1 MVRECISL
9 KRILCR
15 IGVFLLVFLAGA
27 GNIAAEETSEDAA
40 VTVADDAGLLME
52 EEADWLKSIAEELSQ
67 KSGWNVV
74 VATCD
79 DAGGKSAQ
87 TVCEDYFNEY
97 TAGNNGISCLV
108 DMDNREIYIATAG
121 MAQYYLN
128 DDTVDYI
135 LDEAYEA
142 VSEEDYAQCLYLMV
156 LRSSEAYDDGI
167 PDNATIYNV
176 DTGETTVYR
185 KLTFWEFL
193 TTFLLALI
201 VGGTIY
207 GVIKAKYHLKWGT
220 YEYDFHKSGSIDLKT
235 KEDRFVNQVV
245 THRKIPKETPP
256 PASSGGGSNQ
266 TTVHNGSGGRSFGGG
281 GRKF

>member
-9 KRILCR
+9 KRIICQ

-27 GNIAAEETSEDAA
+27 GNIPAEETSEDAA

-52 EEADWLKSIAEELSQ
+52 EEADWLKSTA
-67 KSGWNVV
+67 
-74 VATCD
+74 D
-79 DAGGKSAQ
+79 GKSAQ

-176 DTGETTVYR
+176 DTRETTVYR

-235 KEDRFVNQVV
+235 KEDRLVNQVV